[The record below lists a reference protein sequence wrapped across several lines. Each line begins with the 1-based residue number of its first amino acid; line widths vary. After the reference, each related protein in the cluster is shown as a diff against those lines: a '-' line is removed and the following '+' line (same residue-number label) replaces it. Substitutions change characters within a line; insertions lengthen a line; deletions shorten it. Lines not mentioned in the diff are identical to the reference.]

1 MNFGTIQGPTYVGN
15 VQEMYRNYIGST
27 GGTTRTALAKFSL
40 PFPWLGTVHDE
51 LNCIIYTS
59 LERPFQTEP
68 CVFLLYTIAT
78 SYVVEKQIVFQ
89 FSRTI
94 DFGIFTHWKNSI
106 AKRILLH
113 IQVCYYVG
121 SVQKLLRDP
130 RVRTHGPP
138 QQKTYYLNCGWG
150 L

>member
-1 MNFGTIQGPTYVGN
+1 MNFGTIQGPTYVEN

-40 PFPWLGTVHDE
+40 LTQWLGTSYDDSF
-51 LNCIIYTS
+51 CIIYTS

-68 CVFLLYTIAT
+68 WIFLLYTIAT
-78 SYVVEKQIVFQ
+78 SYVVEKQLVFQ
-89 FSRTI
+89 FYRII
-94 DFGIFTHWKNSI
+94 DFGIFIHWKNSI

-130 RVRTHGPP
+130 RIRLQDPP
-138 QQKTYYLNCGWG
+138 NQKTYYRLCGW
-150 L
+150 